1 MGFSLD
7 GYINSKKKKQGQT
20 EEGGYFQFGQPPQA
34 ATTTRPVSAATPTGS
49 AAGGGSG
56 FSLDDYIIDKGIRSG
71 QLQKQDNDFNSW
83 LSDVQSFSKRMSGD
97 YTARQSAYQAPAAF
111 RAYQDKTGTEISDL
125 LKRAYS
131 AQNYYTQYGKT
142 YDEVYGA
149 GSSSKLLEQ
158 AKQNIDYLE
167 GVRKGLQSERDWWEQ
182 FQDEAAYDTYRRYQG
197 YADIPKAE
205 DFEEKSRYVQ
215 DFDEGRIAR
224 NPFTQEY
231 LDTGHKDL
239 TYAVL
244 NKDPDAVSRSVIA
257 NYKHYKEPDEDTL
270 KAFNYIYATQGAEAA
285 YQYLDDM
292 EVGENFSGIEAMAL
306 GAYQGVGLA
315 SLTALLGKG
324 ISSITGDEEAAKRNE
339 EWYGDMMRDVSQAQE
354 QHPVAYGAGAVG
366 GNLALLYGTGAV
378 LGAAEGALATGIKI
392 GGKTVAVQMAPAVQ
406 GVVNSS
412 LSFLT
417 ADAVR
422 NAGSVATGYMD
433 PSDYLK
439 SMGVSGAQGLAGGLA
454 GGLVGSGMAK
464 VLRETG
470 MMTPFM
476 EFIRQTTSGFASA
489 GANIGTGYLLS
500 EEKPSNEQIA
510 TDLATAFLFSV
521 IQGGIST
528 YKVTQATKAQMNAA
542 LDEIIQRYGQMAQS
556 WKSMTPEAR
565 AEAASY
571 IMEQTQSLR
580 NGVNSYYMAGQQA
593 TVDQLNQALDALT
606 QGMQGYINGFQAYQS
621 ATAAPGN
628 LLGAGSGGASGG
640 GTGLVPTSP
649 VSGGEIAKLQGQLQ
663 AALTQGIS
671 QAQTTT
677 PAGIA
682 PAGAVVALSGGTGIA
697 PIDKALQA
705 LASGGTV
712 SNNMAEDILTSPEA
726 VAALEQAAQVSVT
739 GDMTLAQQRAA
750 VKQAVNGL
758 ARSDMGT
765 LPTEAGNDTPAT
777 EKAVMGT
784 QKPQAQTIQ
793 RTEAIM
799 ARDQKKVE
807 QFSGVLGKA
816 GKAVMSK
823 MYDPAVPAEDYLPA
837 MNAYYNAGKQGAD
850 MALVYEKV
858 GDAVTPQ
865 QAQAA
870 YLAGEADMERA
881 DVAVPEKMEEVQ
893 GYEQAQGEVRLRN
906 GGEWDDGPHPDVE
919 VQELESGAG
928 QNQSG
933 DLQGRPADAG
943 AASLAY
949 GGKVTTASLGI
960 AGGSSSDGIRL
971 VTGGDTAATAAA
983 KSIAKDRGLRLTLF
997 VGDNLKI
1004 SQGDGVTASVRG
1016 YVSGDR
1022 AFIRADHPEFTAE
1035 QIMRHEAGH
1044 DMIAKGEI
1052 DPDTVRERINREM
1065 GTDKVEQLSG
1075 VYEAAYRGSGLTAE
1089 DVWEEVICDSLG
1101 DMNIFSGTVHEE
1113 TAKELLDQTKKAASA
1128 EKAPPRTRGPPAE
1141 TAASM
1146 EKPKEKFSMET
1157 PIEETEDL
1165 IALHNLTEQNLEG
1178 ALELGGLPMPSI
1190 AIVKAEAGHS
1200 KYGPISLV
1208 FSKDT
1213 IDPQAD
1219 SRNKVYG
1226 GDAWTPTAPRSEWK
1240 VSSDVLRR
1248 VEGEIGSLSKQVAG
1262 GMFSDSSVLRSM
1274 DIDDATTMSL
1284 DEIAERLA
1292 GKDAVR
1298 AAYLADHGITLEPV
1312 KKTKEWSHKFSNDI
1326 LQAILDKFGVQEVAA
1341 ILAERMAGGNID
1353 RLVERAKPTMLEAV
1367 AESYTP
1373 HSFNKPLTEE
1383 MRQIRKR
1390 RYAENQLE
1398 SPFAVEDALDAAWKM
1413 YQDGGATKGEN
1424 DRLAT
1429 QEALSEAA
1437 SEKDVTEWV
1446 KPKLEGLLGERG
1458 IYNGEDPVTPSGD
1471 AKSFGQL
1478 HYAYTLEN
1486 IVKAMAEQQEER
1498 GEGALGITPTVLQ
1511 ANAAKDYGSIS
1522 EIKWD
1527 SGRLGSVESSEYGE
1541 AVAAVDEQ
1549 IGSVM
1554 EKVRSTNKAR
1564 SANSFVNI
1572 DYIAQCIMDSARG
1585 EKTADAIMGTFA
1597 NMGYK
1602 ISTQIA
1608 RDIQDIYRAAAAL
1621 PTEYFE
1627 AKPRRAVDF
1636 DEVLAAIVPNDTKAE
1651 LVDRLEEAG
1660 VTVMEYQ
1667 AGDEADRLAK
1677 VNSVEGAKFS
1687 RELES
1692 IEKLRRENKELK
1704 EQLEEFKYIA
1714 KTAER
1719 RTAQAAY
1726 WKGQTKRTTPE
1737 TLTVRQ
1743 GDVAKL
1749 AKDLT
1754 AGWGSTIPPKEFVGD
1769 LTELGEYLLRG
1780 EGGSGEIDT
1789 HKAWRMANAIGKQLV
1804 KSAQELTNNL
1814 YEEYADLRAYVRE
1827 AQFTISE
1834 TDSHDIAD
1842 YGDFLRRNFGRF
1854 QVKKA
1859 ATSNIDQYFKEMHD
1873 KWPGFFDDIKENAAG
1888 DMLLRIEEVLNQ
1900 LTPIYD
1906 NPYSGDMANAIQAA
1920 TEAVLDGVMGE
1931 SVRQQAP
1938 TFADRQAKK
1947 LEAAIAKGKQAVA
1960 REREKRNEQVQRV
1973 KDHYAQVRQ
1982 AQAARK
1988 ADSKARSRLLS
1999 IAKRLNNRKLP
2010 AANRA
2015 LLDQYIGELDL
2026 TAKSMTGAT
2035 LEKLTD
2041 LRDWYDGV
2049 TNPDSSTYDPDF
2061 IPDEATKRKL
2071 ERLSKKQIASLSAQE
2086 VADLTEAL
2094 LNIENELRT
2103 AKKLIDSKDKRD
2115 VYRMGHEVIRDLEN
2129 VEGSKA
2135 TGLGAAVDKFVL
2147 TETLSPV
2154 RQLRRMVGYVDSDPL
2169 LHLTEEL
2176 AAGQRAMLDYQMRAE
2191 KPFEKYASDD
2201 TFTQNFS
2208 GRKAEGIKVVGL
2220 TKDGPVEVT
2229 ITPAMRASLYLHSL
2243 NDQNLRHIKEG
2254 GVTVPDEK
2262 LYRAGKIAEAY
2273 ARGKTVKL
2281 TPSQVK
2287 MICAGMTAEE
2297 KAYAAEA
2304 GRYFN
2309 TTSPEAINAV
2319 SEKLKGY
2326 SLAQVENYFPINTD
2340 TSFTKTDF
2348 EAIKKDGSIE
2358 GMGWTKERINAA
2370 TPILLRDLDAVL
2382 TQSIQ
2387 QHAKYVGLAI
2397 PVRNFNKVWGVT
2409 TASYNDDGS
2418 RNSYEA
2424 SVQSAVKR
2432 AWGETGYKYIEKMMA
2447 DLQGGTQAKNEWAK
2461 KFAKVRSNYA
2471 GAVLTLNASVAMKQA
2486 ASYPTAAAVLGWKP
2500 LLRAMADNGR
2510 VNLDLI
2516 AKYTPLQWYR
2526 SKGFSTKE
2534 LGDINASNSSR
2545 FKVFDWMR
2553 GKDLPTFLNWVQGMD
2568 LLTTRKLWKASEY
2581 YIRDNRKDLG
2591 VGTDAYYKA
2600 VAEVYNRV
2608 IEETQ
2613 PNYTTM
2619 QRPQLLR
2626 SEDSL
2631 LANLAMFKTQPF
2643 QNFNILYDA
2652 AKNWAAK
2659 SKRAQAGGAEQQA
2672 EEKTARR
2679 DFGRAVTSQLSQ
2691 LAVFAAMT
2699 AALALFR
2706 GKTSKYE
2713 DEDTGEITTASFLS
2727 AFSKDMA
2734 GGLLSTVP
2742 FGSDTWEYLSS
2753 KMFGDTY
2760 YGMDVTTVSA
2770 ITDTIQS
2777 LDGLTDLVGGIFQ
2790 SATSGQEVNW
2800 NSVRL
2805 KLDGYLDDLSKAAGV
2820 PYENVA
2826 NLFNAAYRQAC
2837 IATMGKFMGEYAAL
2851 KMTTDPEKYRADYYD
2866 LLYKALQG
2874 DRKAYEAIYGDMV
2887 GTGTFEEEKVRSAM
2901 EKRMKDDQGVASA
2914 EELTQ
2919 RYLSPE
2925 QEKVYDGVMKK
2936 VTGSSVW
2943 RSATPEQRE
2952 KAEDILYDIAV
2963 GNKAGEKL
2971 RETIDDGSAYGI
2983 DDADYL
2989 LFRLALSVV
2998 DQPTQSGKMGSYT
3011 NEEVEEAIGMLTG
3024 LSGEAKSF
3032 LWTSQGKSDKS
3043 NPWG

>member
-1 MGFSLD
+1 MAFSLDQYINGKKKKEEQPGQGYFQFGQQPKAATAPSATPKASTPTGSHAGGGGGFSLD
-7 GYINSKKKKQGQT
+7 GYIL
-20 EEGGYFQFGQPPQA
+20 E
-34 ATTTRPVSAATPTGS
+34 
-49 AAGGGSG
+49 
-56 FSLDDYIIDKGIRSG
+56 KGIRSG
-71 QLQKQDNDFNSW
+71 QLQQQDNDFNSW
-83 LSDVQSFSKRMSGD
+83 LGDVQRFSQRVSGD
-97 YTARQSAYQAPAAF
+97 YTKRQGTYQAPDAF
-111 RAYQDKTGTEISDL
+111 RAYQEKTGSEISEL
-125 LKRAYS
+125 LKRAYA

-142 YDEVYGA
+142 YDEVHGA
-149 GSSSKLLEQ
+149 GSTAKLLEGV
-158 AKQNIDYLE
+158 AQNIDYLE
-167 GVRKGLQSERDWWEQ
+167 NVRKGIRDEGRWWEQ
-182 FQDEAAYDTYRRYQG
+182 FQSQDDFDTYQRYKG
-197 YADIPKAE
+197 YEEIPQAAD
-205 DFEEKSRYVQ
+205 FGEKSQYRSTYKPGTEKFNALIGQ
-215 DFDEGRIAR
+215 YIESG
-224 NPFTQEY
+224 Y
-231 LDTGHKDL
+231 GDL
-239 TYAVL
+239 TYDVL
-244 NKDPDAVSRSVIA
+244 NRDPDAVARGVVA
-257 NYKHYKEPDEDTL
+257 NYKHYNDLDDDTL
-270 KAFNYIYATQGAEAA
+270 KVFNYLYSTEGPDAA

-292 EVGENFSGIEAMAL
+292 AVGERFSGIEAMAL
-306 GAYQGVGLA
+306 GAYHGTGL
-315 SLTALLGKG
+315 SSISALLGKG
-324 ISSITGDEEAAKRNE
+324 LSAVSGDEEAEKRNQ
-339 EWYGDMMRDVSQAQE
+339 EWYGDFLRDVFQAQE

-366 GNLALLYGTGAV
+366 GNLALLYGTGAA
-378 LGAAEGALATGIKI
+378 LGAAEGALATGINI

-412 LSFLT
+412 LSFLA

-422 NAGSVATGYMD
+422 NAGAVATGYME
-433 PSDYLK
+433 PGDYLK
-439 SMGVSGAQGLAGGLA
+439 SAGISGVQGLAGGLA

-476 EFIRQTTSGFASA
+476 EFVRQSTSGFASA

-528 YKVTQATKAQMNAA
+528 YKTTQATKAQMNAA
-542 LDEIIQRYGQMAQS
+542 LDEITRRYGQMSQS
-556 WKSMTPEAR
+556 WETMTPEAR
-565 AEAASY
+565 AEAANY
-571 IMEQTQSLR
+571 IMEQTQSLH
-580 NGVNSYYMAGQQA
+580 NSLNSHYLAGQQA

-621 ATAAPGN
+621 ATTAPGN
-628 LLGAGSGGASGG
+628 MLGSGAAGA
-640 GTGLVPTSP
+640 TGLSP
-649 VSGGEIAKLQGQLQ
+649 AFSGPSGGGEIAELQTQLQ
-663 AALTQGIS
+663 DVISQGIQQT
-671 QAQTTT
+671 QAGV
-677 PAGIA
+677 PAGLL
-682 PAGAVVALSGGTGIA
+682 PAGAADAVSGGTGIA
-697 PIDKALQA
+697 PLDKAIQA
-705 LASGGTV
+705 LVSGGAV
-712 SNNMAEDILTSPEA
+712 SNSMAQAILDTPEA
-726 VAALEQAAQVSVT
+726 ISALEQAAHLSIS
-739 GDMTLAQQRAA
+739 GKEPIKDQRNA
-750 VKQAVNGL
+750 VKMAVSGL
-758 ARSDMGT
+758 ARPAEGVLRSGHELTPPGTGAAHRGSDI
-765 LPTEAGNDTPAT
+765 
-777 EKAVMGT
+777 AV
-784 QKPQAQTIQ
+784 Q
-793 RTEAIM
+793 RTEAVM
-799 ARDQKKVE
+799 VRDKLKVE
-807 QFSGVLGKA
+807 QFSGTLGKA
-816 GKAVMSK
+816 GDGVMKK

-1312 KKTKEWSHKFSNDI
+1312 KKAKEWSHKFSNDI

-1572 DYIAQCIMDSARG
+1572 DYIAQCIMDAARG

-1947 LEAAIAKGKQAVA
+1947 LEAAIAKGRQAVA
-1960 REREKRNEQVQRV
+1960 REREKRAAQVQKV
-1973 KDHYAQVRQ
+1973 KDHYAEMRQ
-1982 AQAARK
+1982 RQSERR
-1988 ADSKARSRLLS
+1988 ADSKARTRLLK
-1999 IAKRLNNRKLP
+1999 IAKRLNDKKLP

-2015 LLDQYIGELDL
+2015 LLDQYIGDLDL
-2026 TAKSMTGAT
+2026 AAKSMTGRT

-2041 LRDWYDGV
+2041 LRDWYNGITTEGSD
-2049 TNPDSSTYDPDF
+2049 TYDPDF

-2071 ERLSKKQIASLSAQE
+2071 ERLSKRQISSLSPQE

-2103 AKKLIDSKDKRD
+2103 AKRLIDTQERRD
-2115 VYRMGHEVIRDLEN
+2115 VYQMGQEVIRDLE
-2129 VEGSKA
+2129 EIDGSKA
-2135 TGLGAAVDKFVL
+2135 TGLGGAVDRLIV

-2169 LHLTEEL
+2169 LRLTEGL
-2176 AAGQRAMLDYQMRAE
+2176 ADGQRAMLDYQMRSE
-2191 KPFEKYASDD
+2191 KPFEKYAGDGS
-2201 TFTQNFS
+2201 FSKNFS
-2208 GRKAEGIKVVGL
+2208 GRQAEAVKVVGM

-2243 NDQNLRHIKEG
+2243 NGQNLRHIKEG
-2254 GVTVPDEK
+2254 GITVPDEK

-2281 TPSQVK
+2281 TPSQIK
-2287 MICAGMTAEE
+2287 TICSRMTAQE

-2304 GRYFN
+2304 ERYFN
-2309 TTSPEAINAV
+2309 STSPEAINAV

-2326 SLAQVENYFPINTD
+2326 PIAQVEHYFPINTD
-2340 TSFTKTDF
+2340 TSFTKADF

-2382 TQSIQ
+2382 TQSIR

-2397 PVRNFNKVWGVT
+2397 PVRNFNKVWQVT
-2409 TASYNDDGS
+2409 TTSYNEDGS
-2418 RNSYEA
+2418 RSHYDA

-2432 AWGETGYKYIEKMMA
+2432 AWGEAGYRYIEKMMA

-2679 DFGRAVTSQLSQ
+2679 DFGRAVTSQLAQ

-2699 AALALFR
+2699 AAWALFR

-3011 NEEVEEAIGMLTG
+3011 NEEVEEAIGMLAG
-3024 LSGEAKSF
+3024 LSDDAKSF
-3032 LWTSQGKSDKS
+3032 FWTSQGKSEKS

>member
-71 QLQKQDNDFNSW
+71 QLQKQDTDFNSW

-823 MYDPAVPAEDYLPA
+823 MYDPSVAAEAYLPA
-837 MNAYYNAGKQGAD
+837 MSAYYNAGRSGGD
-850 MALVYEKV
+850 MAQVYEKV
-858 GDAVTPQ
+858 GGAVTPQ

-870 YLAGEADMERA
+870 YLAGQADKANNPQPVVGELEGY
-881 DVAVPEKMEEVQ
+881 DKITQQTMEEVQ
-893 GYEQAQGEVRLRN
+893 GYEQAAEEIHLRN
-906 GGEWDDGPHPDVE
+906 GGQRTDGAYPGGP

-928 QNQSG
+928 QNQGG
-933 DLQGRPADAG
+933 DFQAQPADAG
-943 AASLAY
+943 AASLSY
-949 GGKVTTASLGI
+949 GKQVTTASLGI
-960 AGGSSSDGIRL
+960 GGGSTSDSIRL
-971 VTGGDTAATAAA
+971 VTGGDTAATTSA
-983 KSIAKDRGLRLTLF
+983 KALAKERGMRLTLF
-997 VGDNLKI
+997 AGGNLSI
-1004 SQGDGVTASVRG
+1004 DQGGGIVASVRG

-1022 AFIRADHPEFTAE
+1022 VFIRADHPEYTAD
-1035 QIMRHEAGH
+1035 QIMRHETGH
-1044 DMIAKGEI
+1044 DMISKGEI
-1052 DPDTVRERINREM
+1052 DPQTVRERISKEL
-1065 GTDKVEQLSG
+1065 GGEKVQQLAG
-1075 VYEAAYRGSGLTAE
+1075 VYEAAYRGTSLTADE
-1089 DVWEEVICDSLG
+1089 VWEEVICDSLG
-1101 DMNIFSGTVHEE
+1101 DMNIFSGTVHEGA
-1113 TAKELLDQTKKAASA
+1113 AKELLEPTKKAASA
-1128 EKAPPRTRGPPAE
+1128 EREVPRTRGPPAKDA
-1141 TAASM
+1141 AASR
-1146 EKPKEKFSMET
+1146 EEAKDKFSQ
-1157 PIEETEDL
+1157 ETENKYLEAVKSGNMEVAEKLVKQAADDAGYTDVVYHGTQAFGFTEFDL
-1165 IALHNLTEQNLEG
+1165 GKSDDGITIFAAGSPELAGTYSGRTGTKGISGQSDIEKMELAEVVSALNKEEQSDASEMQHQYALYKMEDVNRLIGKVNDGIENLKPLVEQKISEYADRMAQDFNEKDEKAHRMLVQLSEALGQWAYDKISTPLYMLLHHTDAFPRDSAEIDNLEADIRLMNALRVRDVSDGVVVQQGLSGYTVQVFSPKSARDLLKIKYAEGNYALYGRPGKRVTIDCKGRNWNNIPADWANAIAPTVDGTEVVEADGSYYLIDKERQITIDGGVLDANEAVQRMSDKERHQFLVQKATSILYVQTSG
-1178 ALELGGLPMPSI
+1178 ARTTRDVAKWVKSRGFDSVRFDEIMDNGGR
-1190 AIVKAEAGHS
+1190 AGDAEAGS
-1200 KYGPISLV
+1200 VYIYFDPTSLKSAEPV
-1208 FSKDT
+1208 VYD
-1213 IDPQAD
+1213 D
-1219 SRNKVYG
+1219 S
-1226 GDAWTPTAPRSEWK
+1226 
-1240 VSSDVLRR
+1240 
-1248 VEGEIGSLSKQVAG
+1248 GEIIPLS
-1262 GMFSDSSVLRSM
+1262 
-1274 DIDDATTMSL
+1274 
-1284 DEIAERLA
+1284 ERF
-1292 GKDAVR
+1292 DN
-1298 AAYLADHGITLEPV
+1298 
-1312 KKTKEWSHKFSNDI
+1312 KKTDIRFS
-1326 LQAILDKFGVQEVAA
+1326 Q
-1341 ILAERMAGGNID
+1341 
-1353 RLVERAKPTMLEAV
+1353 
-1367 AESYTP
+1367 
-1373 HSFNKPLTEE
+1373 
-1383 MRQIRKR
+1383 
-1390 RYAENQLE
+1390 
-1398 SPFAVEDALDAAWKM
+1398 
-1413 YQDGGATKGEN
+1413 
-1424 DRLAT
+1424 
-1429 QEALSEAA
+1429 
-1437 SEKDVTEWV
+1437 
-1446 KPKLEGLLGERG
+1446 
-1458 IYNGEDPVTPSGD
+1458 
-1471 AKSFGQL
+1471 
-1478 HYAYTLEN
+1478 
-1486 IVKAMAEQQEER
+1486 
-1498 GEGALGITPTVLQ
+1498 
-1511 ANAAKDYGSIS
+1511 
-1522 EIKWD
+1522 
-1527 SGRLGSVESSEYGE
+1527 
-1541 AVAAVDEQ
+1541 
-1549 IGSVM
+1549 
-1554 EKVRSTNKAR
+1554 
-1564 SANSFVNI
+1564 
-1572 DYIAQCIMDSARG
+1572 
-1585 EKTADAIMGTFA
+1585 
-1597 NMGYK
+1597 
-1602 ISTQIA
+1602 
-1608 RDIQDIYRAAAAL
+1608 
-1621 PTEYFE
+1621 
-1627 AKPRRAVDF
+1627 
-1636 DEVLAAIVPNDTKAE
+1636 
-1651 LVDRLEEAG
+1651 
-1660 VTVMEYQ
+1660 
-1667 AGDEADRLAK
+1667 
-1677 VNSVEGAKFS
+1677 
-1687 RELES
+1687 ELES
-1692 IEKLRRENKELK
+1692 IESLRRENRELK
-1704 EQLEEFKYIA
+1704 ASLEEFKEIA
-1714 KTAER
+1714 KTTER
-1719 RTAQAAY
+1719 KAAQAAY

-1749 AKDLT
+1749 AKSLT
-1754 AGWGSTIPPKEFVGD
+1754 ASMESTAAPAEIAKG

-1780 EGGSGEIDT
+1780 EKGTGDIDT
-1789 HKAWRMANAIGKQLV
+1789 HKVWQMALDIGKELV
-1804 KSAQELTNNL
+1804 ETAQARTDTL
-1814 YEEYADLRAYVRE
+1814 YEDYAELRSYLR
-1827 AQFTISE
+1827 QTPFTISE

-1842 YGDFLRRNFGRF
+1842 FGDFRKRNFGRIRIG
-1854 QVKKA
+1854 KGE
-1859 ATSNIDQYFKEMHD
+1859 TNIDAFYDEMSEM
-1873 KWPGFFDDIKENAAG
+1873 WPEFFDGKRENGAG
-1888 DMLLRIEEVLNQ
+1888 DMLLKMEEVLNL

-1906 NPYSGDMANAIQAA
+1906 NPYSYHKAEAIQFA
-1920 TEAVLDGVMGE
+1920 TNAVLDGIMGE

-2094 LNIENELRT
+2094 LHIENELRT

-2447 DLQGGTQAKNEWAK
+2447 DIQGSTQAKNEWAK
-2461 KFAKVRSNYA
+2461 ALSKVRSNYA

-2500 LLRAMADNGR
+2500 LLRAMADNGK
-2510 VNLDLI
+2510 VNLELI

-2526 SKGFSTKE
+2526 SKGYSTKE

-2545 FKVFDWMR
+2545 FKAWDWMR
-2553 GKDLPTFLNWVQGMD
+2553 GKDLPPILNWVQAMD
-2568 LLTTRKLWKASEY
+2568 LLTTRKLWKATEY
-2581 YIRDNRKDLG
+2581 YIRDTRRDLT
-2591 VGTDAYYKA
+2591 VGTDDYYKA

-2631 LANLAMFKTQPF
+2631 MANLAMFKTQPF

-2652 AKNWAAK
+2652 AKNWEAK
-2659 SKRAQAGGAEQQA
+2659 ARYAKNGSAEQAQAEQ
-2672 EEKTARR
+2672 EARR
-2679 DFGRAVTSQLSQ
+2679 DFGRAVTSQLAQ

-2699 AALALFR
+2699 AAWAFFR
-2706 GKTSKYE
+2706 GKTDKYE
-2713 DEDTGEITTASFLS
+2713 DEDTGDVTTTSFLS
-2727 AFSKDMA
+2727 AFSKDMV

-2742 FGSDTWEYLSS
+2742 FGSDAWEALSS

-2760 YGMDVTTVSA
+2760 YGMDVSTVA
-2770 ITDTIQS
+2770 TITDTIQS
-2777 LDGLTDLVGGIFQ
+2777 IDGLTDLVGSIFK
-2790 SATSGQEVNW
+2790 SATSGEDINW
-2800 NSVRL
+2800 NSARL
-2805 KLDGYLDDLSKAAGV
+2805 KLDDYLDDISKAAGV
-2820 PYENVA
+2820 PHENIV
-2826 NLFNAAYRQAC
+2826 NLFNAAYRQAS
-2837 IATMGKFMGEYAAL
+2837 IAALGEYQGEYAAL
-2851 KMTTDPEKYRADYYD
+2851 KLTTDPAKYSRDYYD
-2866 LLYKALQG
+2866 VLYRALQG
-2874 DRKAYEAIYGDMV
+2874 DRAAYEAIYEDMV
-2887 GTGTFEEEKVRSAM
+2887 GSGTFSEEKVQSAM
-2901 EKRMKDDQGVASA
+2901 EKRMKDAQGVTKAS
-2914 EELTQ
+2914 ELEQ
-2919 RYLSPE
+2919 RYLSPD
-2925 QEKVYDGVMKK
+2925 QEKVYNRVLGEIA
-2936 VTGSSVW
+2936 GSEVW
-2943 RSATPEQRE
+2943 RSASTEQRD
-2952 KAEDILYDIAV
+2952 KLEDSLYDLTVAN
-2963 GNKAGEKL
+2963 GAGVKLQEK
-2971 RETIDDGSAYGI
+2971 IDAGATYGI
-2983 DDADYL
+2983 DEADYL
-2989 LFRLALSVV
+2989 LFRLALDLV
-2998 DQPTQSGKMGSYT
+2998 DQPTESGKMGSYT
-3011 NEEVEEAIGMLTG
+3011 NDEVEEAIGMLTG